1 MSQRI
6 ILFSSFKLQ
15 SINLFENFP
24 KDSSITVSWVSDAQV
39 PIAFAN
45 STTSLD
51 TIFSMS
57 QMGEKTVTPDQK
69 WLLIGESRV
78 APIRIIV
85 TISPSPQNVKG
96 LPRWGFLTL
105 IVFGIC
111 CLIVVILLAVKYF
124 VAERGPESDFQK
136 HNFDRVP
143 ESVQYIPE
151 FQKYPLESHST
162 VHNHKFSKRK

>member
-85 TISPSPQNVKG
+85 TISQRFATLGISNFNCIWN
-96 LPRWGFLTL
+96 LLSNSSDLT
-105 IVFGIC
+105 C
-111 CLIVVILLAVKYF
+111 CKIL
-124 VAERGPESDFQK
+124 RG
-136 HNFDRVP
+136 
-143 ESVQYIPE
+143 
-151 FQKYPLESHST
+151 
-162 VHNHKFSKRK
+162 